1 MKSNGTKEAKLP
13 CCSLWL
19 AAVHLAWTRN
29 GWSSK
34 SSAVKSAPLR
44 YKVQR
49 CSLNRYEKIKK
60 SNVLLIVRWQQCRTR
75 QNDGGS
81 VAHKAPRCALER
93 CRRPFL
99 RGRIAHF
106 CQRLET
112 QQTID
117 ICVLRTSQAREVVY
131 TKIAHLFFSLFG
143 LINRRLSRGRVKI
156 KNLRTTN
163 MRCWLENSAKVL
175 WQTWFGTY
183 CTCNK
188 DTINQ

>member
-1 MKSNGTKEAKLP
+1 MARKRQRFP
-13 CCSLWL
+13 
-19 AAVHLAWTRN
+19 AVVCGSQQCIWPRSRTRN
-29 GWSSK
+29 GWSLK
-34 SSAVKSAPLR
+34 SSAVKSAPLG
-44 YKVQR
+44 YKVRR
-49 CSLNRYEKIKK
+49 CSLNRYEKLKQ

-75 QNDGGS
+75 QNDGSS
-81 VAHKAPRCALER
+81 VARTLCALER
-93 CRRPFL
+93 CGTPFL

-112 QQTID
+112 QQSID
-117 ICVLRTSQAREVVY
+117 GCVLRTSQAREAVY

-143 LINRRLSRGRVKI
+143 LTNCRFSHGRVEI

-163 MRCWLENSAKVL
+163 MRCWLENSTKVL